1 MSKPSALGNL
11 PLPEQ
16 LRTLL
21 NKYDK
26 SCTGAWTPTWV
37 CLVIWLVLLVASI
50 ALFDM
55 YWNNIHAPVEEDPSL
70 PTATTMP
77 TPTRA
82 APNTIYMYVGC
93 GIFTCSAV
101 FMIAFIILVV
111 RGNVCKAGRRFA
123 REIMEQELRAEG
135 YLMDPVKMSAVTSE
149 QWSVFAE
156 RIGNKITE
164 RLKDR
169 QIQRA
174 VVASLV
180 APPYPAAY
188 HGYHGHWRFGR
199 RY

>member
-1 MSKPSALGNL
+1 MSEPSALRKL

-16 LRTLL
+16 LQTLL

-26 SCTGAWTPTWV
+26 PCTGAWTPTWV

-50 ALFDM
+50 ALFGM

-82 APNTIYMYVGC
+82 PNTIYMYAGC

-111 RGNVCKAGRRFA
+111 RGNTCKAGRRFA
-123 REIMEQELRAEG
+123 REIMEEELKKEG
-135 YLMDPVKMSAVTSE
+135 YLTDPNKMSQVDSA
-149 QWSVFAE
+149 QLSVLAE

-164 RLKDR
+164 RLKNR

-180 APPYPAAY
+180 APPYHGHGYP
-188 HGYHGHWRFGR
+188 GYHGHRRFGP